1 MNLLNGVKLMLAACI
16 ALPLASLAQDFS
28 NLMDSRHDLAV
39 YLPPPTSD
47 REDDTR
53 CVFCHLPRG
62 RALARGVW
70 TEDQP
75 DSLLIYPYERPDIV
89 QVTGKPDGSTLI
101 CLSCHDG
108 TIAFGDNLTNRAQSS
123 ATSRD
128 SPQSAIPGG
137 HPVSLA
143 YQPAPANGGN
153 GIRDRKE
160 LPEQVAIDA
169 AGKMQCV
176 SCHDP
181 HDDSNG
187 NFLVMEDRASAL
199 CVTCHIMSN
208 WESSVHATS
217 AATWNSQGRRPWPAR
232 AAWDAVREHG
242 CANCHAPHAAGD
254 GRSLL
259 YSNSEEEN
267 CLSCHNGNVAQTDIS
282 TEFRKASRHPIDMTT
297 GVHRANEDVLISPA
311 DRHVECVDCHDPHTT
326 RASMDGSEFTL
337 ARDVAGIDVN
347 GAPINDVI
355 DEYEMCFRCHGDGP
369 APRAMPTPRLH
380 EQTNVRLQFDSGNP
394 SFHPVVAPGNN
405 PDVPSLIAPL
415 AENAT
420 IRCSACHSN
429 DAGSRSGGQGPDGPH
444 GSIFPSLLSRNYQT
458 RDRTPES
465 PNAYA
470 LCYSCHDRNSIL
482 ADESFAGHRLHVSD
496 NNTPCS
502 ACHDPH
508 GISLTQGTTEN
519 NSHLINFDTSIVF
532 RNTEDEI
539 RFEDRGNRAGACY
552 LSCHNTNHDGWSY
565 E

>member
-1 MNLLNGVKLMLAACI
+1 MTLLKGLVRLLAACSI
-16 ALPLASLAQDFS
+16 LPVASSAQEFP
-28 NLMDSRHDLAV
+28 NMLDSRHDLPV
-39 YLPPPTSD
+39 YLVPSTSD
-47 REDDTR
+47 RESDAR

-62 RALARGVW
+62 RSLARGVW
-70 TEDQP
+70 TEDEP
-75 DSLLIYPYERPDIV
+75 DSLFIYPYDRPDVV

-101 CLSCHDG
+101 CLGCHDG
-108 TIAFGDNLTNRAQSS
+108 TIAFGDNLNRAQSS
-123 ATSRD
+123 ATSHD
-128 SPQSAIPGG
+128 MQQSAIPGG

-153 GIRDRKE
+153 GIRDREE
-160 LPEQVAIDA
+160 LPEQVTIDA
-169 AGKMQCV
+169 TGKMQCV

-187 NFLVMEDRASAL
+187 NFLVMEGGASAL
-199 CVTCHIMSN
+199 CVTCHVMSN

-217 AATWNSQGRRPWPAR
+217 AATWNSQGRRPWPDR
-232 AAWDAVREHG
+232 SAWDAVREHG
-242 CANCHAPHAAGD
+242 CANCHTPHAAGD

-259 YSNSEEEN
+259 FSNSEEEN
-267 CLSCHNGNVAQTDIS
+267 CLSCHNGNVAQTDIN
-282 TEFRKASRHPIDMTT
+282 TEFRKVSRHPVEMTT

-347 GAPINDVI
+347 GAPIDGVI

-420 IRCSACHSN
+420 ITCGDCHSN

-444 GSIFPSLLSRNYQT
+444 GSIYPSLLIRNYQT

-470 LCYSCHDRNSIL
+470 LCYYCHDRNSIL
-482 ADESFAGHRLHVSD
+482 ADETFAGHRLHVSD

-532 RNTEDEI
+532 RNTDDEL

-552 LSCHNTNHDGWSY
+552 LACHNTNHDGWSY